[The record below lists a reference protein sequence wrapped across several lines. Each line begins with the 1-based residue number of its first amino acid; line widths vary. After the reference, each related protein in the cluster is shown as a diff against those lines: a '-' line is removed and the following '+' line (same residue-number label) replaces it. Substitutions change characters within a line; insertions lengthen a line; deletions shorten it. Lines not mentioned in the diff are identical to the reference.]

1 MCALCK
7 GEPKRGEWDT
17 DRHCAGDTLI
27 THTYNI
33 QPVVRRGT
41 APGRTTR
48 PGGCGGRGRAGNGL
62 GAWRRRRAGAPA
74 ALRPE
79 KCRRFHDFSLK
90 SCRSHSCPWQ
100 GIEGCVATHGFR
112 LAERLVLLC
121 GAALDGGR
129 AFPPSTAIRY
139 IPTYIHS
146 LTLYVSVT
154 SIQFATWAAST
165 LQLAQ
170 WKLGAAGDSSQV
182 PGPSSLPLTW
192 ALHPTDGTP
201 GSPLPVG
208 APKPCTKLKTPWE

>member
-1 MCALCK
+1 MPLA
-7 GEPKRGEWDT
+7 GHRG
-17 DRHCAGDTLI
+17 
-27 THTYNI
+27 
-33 QPVVRRGT
+33 V
-41 APGRTTR
+41 
-48 PGGCGGRGRAGNGL
+48 CGNARLSFGKAL
-62 GAWRRRRAGAPA
+62 GAAVWCCVGGA
-74 ALRPE
+74 
-79 KCRRFHDFSLK
+79 
-90 SCRSHSCPWQ
+90 
-100 GIEGCVATHGFR
+100 
-112 LAERLVLLC
+112 
-121 GAALDGGR
+121 R

-192 ALHPTDGTP
+192 ALRPTDGTP